1 VVTKTVII
9 ITGPTASGKTSL
21 AIKVAKHYATEIISA
36 DSRQCFIEMNIG
48 VAKPSA
54 RELNEVQH
62 YFINTHSIHDEV
74 NAATFAEY
82 SNKIV
87 EQLFHSKDVVIIAGG
102 TGLYIKAFIDGLDVI
117 PDVPAN
123 IRKEIT
129 EQYKEKGIGWLQ
141 EQVKITDPLFYDI
154 GEINNPRRLM
164 RALEVKLGTG
174 ISIKDF
180 HKAHPGDAASSKYN
194 IKKFAIDIP
203 RHELYANINN
213 RVNVMMEIGLL
224 DEVKS
229 LMPYK
234 HLNALQTVGYS
245 ELFDYLDGKSTREYA
260 VEKIKQ
266 NTRNY
271 AKRQMTWLRKEKDL
285 TWVKGLDEIVDS

>member
-1 VVTKTVII
+1 MVTKTVII

-21 AIKVAKHYATEIISA
+21 AINVAKHYSTEIISA
-36 DSRQCFIEMNIG
+36 DSRQCYIEMNIG
-48 VAKPSA
+48 VAKPLT

-74 NAATFAEY
+74 NAAAFAEY

-87 EQLFHSKDVVIIAGG
+87 EELFLSKDVVIIAGG
-102 TGLYIKAFIDGLDVI
+102 TGLYIRAFIDGLDVI
-117 PDVPAN
+117 PDVPADL
-123 IRKEIT
+123 RKEIT
-129 EQYKEKGIGWLQ
+129 EQYKEKGIEWLQ
-141 EQVKITDPLFYDI
+141 ERVKITDPLFYQM
-154 GEINNPRRLM
+154 GEIKNPRRLM
-164 RALEVKLGTG
+164 RALEVKLATG
-174 ISIKDF
+174 RSIIDF
-180 HKAHPGDAASSKYN
+180 HKAHAGDAASSKYN
-194 IKKFAIDIP
+194 IKKFAIDIS

-213 RVNVMMEIGLL
+213 RVDLMMEVGLL

-229 LMPYK
+229 MMPYR

-245 ELFDYLDGKSTREYA
+245 ELFDYLDGKSTLEYA

-285 TWVKGLDEIVDS
+285 TWVKGLDEIIAS